1 MGSGHSHEQTFTLAV
16 HETEPDEGDDWAEV
30 LDLPGCVGAGRNAG

>member
-16 HETEPDEGDDWAEV
+16 HETEPDEGV
-30 LDLPGCVGAGRNAG
+30 DLGGGS